1 MSAPA
6 ARADG
11 ASARGRPRSEA
22 AEEAILR
29 AALELLDQ
37 VGYEALS
44 IEAVASRARVGRPT
58 IYRRWPSK
66 LDLAVEA
73 VVRLAPPLKI
83 TESDDALADLRY
95 VVGELLP
102 DMSGSAAGRVIIALV
117 GDPAVHARLAPRI
130 DERYLQ
136 PRRAVLAGLLRRAVR
151 AGQVRPDVD
160 PDLLIGLIMGA
171 ATDRWLV
178 TGRPV
183 TRESARHIV
192 DAVLGLAAPRP

>member
-73 VVRLAPPLKI
+73 VVGGAPPHKK
-83 TESDDALADLRY
+83 TH
-95 VVGELLP
+95 
-102 DMSGSAAGRVIIALV
+102 MSGSAAGRVIIALV